1 MKIELPPVRQLGLVV
16 ADLERTQAGI
26 EQHFEVGPFKVFE
39 FDQKA
44 FIADGS
50 QMTSTIKVGLAEAGA
65 LQVELIQP
73 IRGENIYT
81 DFLAKRG
88 DGLHHLGYEVDSFA
102 IVEALERAGGKRIYH
117 YDYGGMAFAYLEVP
131 GFGDTPLE
139 FLRYGAEPES
149 RSGK

>member
-1 MKIELPPVRQLGLVV
+1 MKIKLPPVRQLGIVV
-16 ADLERTQAGI
+16 ADLEKARAGI
-26 EQHFEVGPFKVFE
+26 EQYFEVGPFKVFE

-44 FIADGS
+44 FIADGKEIS
-50 QMTSTIKVGLAEAGA
+50 STIKVGLAEAGA

-81 DFLAKRG
+81 EFLAKRG

-102 IVEALERAGGKRIYH
+102 IVEAVERAGGKRIYH

-131 GFGDTPLE
+131 GFGDMPLE
-139 FLRYGAEPES
+139 FLRYGTEPES
-149 RSGK
+149 RSGE